1 MVAAGPLNFL
11 TDFAD
16 QAVVLPLV
24 LAVALVLALQ
34 RWPRGALAWLAAIAG
49 TFSVM
54 LILKL
59 LFLGCTA
66 IFGPAALHS
75 PSGHVAAAIVVCGGL
90 AAIYGGSRRT
100 VAIVVGIAAVV
111 IGLTRVGL
119 NKHSWPEVALGAA
132 IGLFGA
138 LTFARLAGPP
148 PVLRL
153 RPLLLTAA
161 FVLALF
167 HGRHLEAEVA
177 IRRAATA
184 GWFPAWCQTESS
196 QP

>member
-1 MVAAGPLNFL
+1 MTFL

-24 LAVALVLALQ
+24 LAVAAVLALQ
-34 RWPRGALAWLAAIAG
+34 RWRRGASAWLAAIAG

-75 PSGHVAAAIVVCGGL
+75 PSGHVAAAGVVCGGL

-100 VAIVVGIAAVV
+100 VAIVAGLAAVL

-119 NKHSWPEVALGAA
+119 NMHSWPEVALGAA
-132 IGLFGA
+132 IGLCGA
-138 LTFARLAGPP
+138 LAFARIAGPP

-153 RPLLLTAA
+153 RPMLLTAV

-167 HGRHLEAEVA
+167 HGRHLDAEVA
-177 IRRAATA
+177 IRQAATA
-184 GWFPAWCQTESS
+184 DWFPVWCQTGSS